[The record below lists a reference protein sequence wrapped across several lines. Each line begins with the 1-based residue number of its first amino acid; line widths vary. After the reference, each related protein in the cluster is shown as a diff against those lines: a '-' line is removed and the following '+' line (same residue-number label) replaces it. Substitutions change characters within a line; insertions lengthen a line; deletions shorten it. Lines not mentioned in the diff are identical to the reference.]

1 MVEKNLIGFVSV
13 LREAG
18 MQVSVA
24 ESIDA
29 VSALKVVP
37 LENLGV
43 LKASLRATLV
53 KNESDYPIFEA
64 VFDEYFTGSA
74 RMLAAGADA
83 AETAL
88 EEAGHHEAGLHG
100 LDDADLSEMLRE
112 ALSSGSDDEIAAIA
126 RMTAAGIGQTE
137 GGFGGGGRPLSV
149 MAGSGYYIFRA
160 LEWLNYRDLEAELRE
175 QAASGEL
182 IPGVPPVLAI
192 DELDARI
199 ARFRL
204 ELEREVMRRIAAV
217 RGEQAARKRRRLPTR
232 PEEVDFT
239 SASLKQ
245 VEEMRRILP
254 ALARRLAARL
264 ARKNSAGRRGR
275 VDIRNTLR
283 HSLSTGGV
291 PVDIKYRK
299 RVPSRPEIF
308 ILCDVSGSV
317 RTFSTFTLQLVYSLH
332 QQFRQVRSFAFID
345 RVDEVTDCFNV
356 QDVDSAV
363 ERAYREADVVDGD
376 GHSDV
381 GRAIDLFCSQ
391 YSDDLSS
398 RSTVLILSDARNN
411 GKDPR
416 AFALERMHEKTRRVY
431 WLNPEP
437 RTRWDTGDSIMS
449 RYQDHCHSVHE
460 CRNLKQ
466 LAEFVYRRS

>member
-1 MVEKNLIGFVSV
+1 MVEKNVVGFVSV
-13 LREAG
+13 LRDAG
-18 MQVSVA
+18 LQVSVA

-29 VSALKVVP
+29 VNALKVVP
-37 LENLGV
+37 LQGLNV
-43 LKASLRATLV
+43 MKASLKATLV
-53 KNESDYPIFEA
+53 KSESDCPVFEA
-64 VFDEYFTGSA
+64 VFDEYFIGSA
-74 RMLAAGADA
+74 RALAAGAHADEA
-83 AETAL
+83 APGE
-88 EEAGHHEAGLHG
+88 GQHDPGLYG
-100 LDDADLSEMLRE
+100 LDDADLAEMLRE
-112 ALSSGSDDEIAAIA
+112 ALSSGSEDEIAAMA
-126 RMTAAGIGQTE
+126 RMAAAGIGQTE
-137 GGFGGGGRPLSV
+137 GGFGGKGRPLSV

-160 LEWLNYRDLEAELRE
+160 LEWLKYRELEAELRE
-175 QAASGEL
+175 LAASGEL
-182 IPGVPPVLAI
+182 APGIPPVLAL
-192 DELDARI
+192 DELEERM
-199 ARFRL
+199 ARFRM
-204 ELEREVMRRIAAV
+204 ELEREVLRRIAAV
-217 RGEQAARKRRRLPTR
+217 RGEQAARKKRRLPTR

-239 SASLKQ
+239 SATLKQ
-245 VEEMRRILP
+245 VEDMRRILP

-264 ARKNSAGRRGR
+264 ARKNSAGRSGR

-299 RVPSRPEIF
+299 RVPARPELF
-308 ILCDVSGSV
+308 VLCDISGSV

-345 RVDEVTDCFNV
+345 RVDEVTDCFNT
-356 QDVDSAV
+356 QDMEKAV

-381 GRAIDLFCSQ
+381 GRALDLFSMEHL
-391 YSDDLSS
+391 DDLSP

-437 RTRWDTGDSIMS
+437 RNRWDTGDSIMY
-449 RYQDHCHSVHE
+449 RYEDHCHSVHE